1 MEKVKIL
8 IVDDHRV
15 VIEGIKSS
23 LQEHP
28 EFEVVGEAGDGL
40 EAVECVKT
48 LKPDIVIMDISMPNL
63 NGMEATRQINQL
75 STETPI
81 VIYTMYS
88 DKELVI
94 DLFKAGV
101 SAYVLKDDPLSDL
114 ILALKAVKGGGTYF
128 STMAP
133 TILLRHMEELEE
145 KTTEE
150 DSFDALSQREKEVFL
165 LLAEGKSI
173 KGIAGDL
180 FISPKTV
187 ESHKY
192 NIMEKLQAISVV
204 DLTKIAI
211 RKKLIKV

>member
-1 MEKVKIL
+1 MAKTKIL
-8 IVDDHRV
+8 IVDDHHV
-15 VIEGIKSS
+15 VIEGIKSA
-23 LQEHP
+23 LKNHP
-28 EFEVVGEAGDGL
+28 EFEVMGEAVDGL
-40 EAVECVKT
+40 EAVELVKS
-48 LKPDIVIMDISMPNL
+48 LGPDIVIMDISMPNL
-63 NGMEATRQINQL
+63 NGLGAAEQIK
-75 STETPI
+75 EFDPKIYI
-81 VIYTMYS
+81 VIYSMYA

-94 DLFKAGV
+94 DLFKAGI

-145 KTTEE
+145 KTAGK
-150 DSFDALSQREKEVFL
+150 DSFDALSQREKEVFQ

-173 KGIAGDL
+173 KKIANQL

-192 NIMEKLQAISVV
+192 NIMVKLKAKSVV
-204 DLTKIAI
+204 DLTKLAI
-211 RKKLIKV
+211 RKKLIEV